1 MDHVSILRLI
11 AELRRRHG
19 ELEGVEA
26 KAAHTGTP
34 ADLFKPLSAFANRAG
49 GGILLFGLDED
60 AGFKAVGVGNPRKLQ
75 EDLSGLAAQME
86 PPLRP
91 SFSVEEIEGG
101 TLVAVEVPEVA
112 FDQKP
117 CYHRPH
123 HLQEGSFIRVGN
135 STRRMS
141 DYEIYSFISSRTQ
154 PTFDEEPVLRAT
166 MQDLDRAKL
175 EKYIA
180 RRKEA
185 RPNAAYW
192 DLPFEQ
198 ILKQLQIVV
207 EVDGVLHPTLAGLL
221 MFGIYPQIFE
231 LQLFIAYLQFYGTT
245 TTEEAPS
252 GERFL
257 DNRKFE
263 GTLDEMVDGAV
274 SYVMANMRKG
284 SLIRGV
290 IRQDIP
296 EYPEVALREAIVNAL
311 AHRDYSHFV
320 RGSHIQVRMFADRLE
335 VENPGGLYGR
345 VTLDKLQEGQS
356 TRNRLLMH
364 LMEDVHLVENRG
376 SGIDAMLDAMQ
387 KRGLPAPV
395 FEDRRTAFL
404 VKFYQSTPVEVPRS
418 DEGQRILAYVK
429 KHGFIRRADAQE
441 LLGVNEARARYL
453 LQKMQKAGQLQK
465 EGRYKDARY
474 LLPGYQ

>member
-1 MDHVSILRLI
+1 MDRSEILHHI
-11 AELRRRHG
+11 SDLRRRHG

-34 ADLFKPLSAFANRAG
+34 ADLYKPLSAFANRPG

-60 AGFKAVGVGNPRKLQ
+60 AGFEVVGVGNPRKLQ
-75 EDLSGLAAQME
+75 EDISGIASQME

-91 SFSVEEIEGG
+91 LFSVEEIEGE
-101 TLVAVEVPEVA
+101 TVVAVEIPEVA
-112 FDQKP
+112 YDQKP
-117 CYHRPH
+117 CYHH
-123 HLQEGSFIRVGN
+123 HLQDGSFIRVGN

-166 MQDLDRAKL
+166 LHDLDRAKH
-175 EKYIA
+175 EKYMA

-192 DLPFEQ
+192 DLPFEE

-207 EVDGVLHPTLAGLL
+207 EVDGILHPTLAGLL

-263 GTLDEMVDGAV
+263 GTLDEMVDSAV
-274 SYVMANMRKG
+274 SYVVASMRKG

-290 IRQDIP
+290 TRQDMTP
-296 EYPEVALREAIVNAL
+296 EQNMYC
-311 AHRDYSHFV
+311 
-320 RGSHIQVRMFADRLE
+320 
-335 VENPGGLYGR
+335 
-345 VTLDKLQEGQS
+345 
-356 TRNRLLMH
+356 
-364 LMEDVHLVENRG
+364 
-376 SGIDAMLDAMQ
+376 
-387 KRGLPAPV
+387 
-395 FEDRRTAFL
+395 
-404 VKFYQSTPVEVPRS
+404 
-418 DEGQRILAYVK
+418 
-429 KHGFIRRADAQE
+429 
-441 LLGVNEARARYL
+441 AR
-453 LQKMQKAGQLQK
+453 
-465 EGRYKDARY
+465 
-474 LLPGYQ
+474 

>member
-1 MDHVSILRLI
+1 MDREAIQSLI
-11 AELRRRHG
+11 VELRCRHG

-34 ADLFKPLSAFANRAG
+34 PDLFKPLSAFANRSG

-60 AGFKAVGVGNPRKLQ
+60 AGFKVVGVGNPRKLQ

-91 SFSVEEIEGG
+91 SFYVEEIEGG
-101 TLVAVEVPEVA
+101 TVVAVEVPEVSY
-112 FDQKP
+112 DQKP

-123 HLQEGSFIRVGN
+123 HLHEGSFIRVGN

-141 DYEIYSFISSRTQ
+141 DYEIYSFISSRAQ
-154 PTFDEEPVLRAT
+154 PKYDAEPILEAALD
-166 MQDLDRAKL
+166 DLDRGKL
-175 EKYIA
+175 EEYLA
-180 RRKEA
+180 QQRKA
-185 RPNAAYW
+185 RPNAPYW
-192 DLPFEQ
+192 SLPYPQRFEQ
-198 ILKQLQIVV
+198 QMVVVFLQYY
-207 EVDGVLHPTLAGLL
+207 D
-221 MFGIYPQIFE
+221 
-231 LQLFIAYLQFYGTT
+231 TT

-263 GTLDEMVDGAV
+263 GTIKNIIDDATA
-274 SYVMANMRKG
+274 YVMASMRKG

-290 IRQDIP
+290 TRQDIP
-296 EYPEVALREAIVNAL
+296 EYPEVALREAIVNAV
-311 AHRDYSHFV
+311 AHRDYSNFA

-335 VENPGGLYGR
+335 IENPGGLYGG
-345 VTLDKLQEGQS
+345 VTIDKLQEGQS
-356 TRNRLLMH
+356 TRNRLLVQ

-395 FEDRRTAFL
+395 FEDKRTSFL
-404 VKFYQSTPVEVPRS
+404 VKFYKIKPGSLALS
-418 DEGQRILAYVK
+418 DAELKIMAYIK
-429 KHGFIRRADAQE
+429 EHGSIKRAEALR
-441 LLGVNEARARYL
+441 LLEINDTKAGYL
-453 LQKMQKAGQLQK
+453 LQKMQKIGLLRK
-465 EGRYKDARY
+465 EGRFKETRY
-474 LLPGYQ
+474 LLP

>member
-1 MDHVSILRLI
+1 MDRESILRLLS
-11 AELRRRHG
+11 ELRRRHG

-34 ADLFKPLSAFANRAG
+34 ADLFKPLSAFANRLG
-49 GGILLFGLDED
+49 GGVLLFGLDED

-101 TLVAVEVPEVA
+101 TIVAVEVPEVA

-154 PTFDEEPVLRAT
+154 PKFDAEPILEAT
-166 MQDLDRAKL
+166 LEDLDRGKL
-175 EKYIA
+175 EEYLA
-180 RRKEA
+180 QQRKA
-185 RPNAAYW
+185 RPNAPYW
-192 DLPFEQ
+192 NLPFEQ
-198 ILKQLQIVV
+198 ILKQLRIVI
-207 EVDGVLHPTLAGLL
+207 EADGILRPTLAGLL
-221 MFGIYPQIFE
+221 MFGSYPQRFE
-231 LQLFIAYLQFYGTT
+231 QQMVVVFLQFYGIT

-263 GTLDEMVDGAV
+263 GTIKEIIDNATD
-274 SYVMANMRKG
+274 YVMAGMRKG

-290 IRQDIP
+290 TRRDIP
-296 EYPEVALREAIVNAL
+296 EYPEVALREAIVNAV

-335 VENPGGLYGR
+335 VQNPGGLYGG
-345 VTLDKLQEGQS
+345 VTIDELKEGQS
-356 TRNRLLMH
+356 TRNLLLVQ

-376 SGIDAMLDAMQ
+376 SGIDAMLDAMRKANLQ
-387 KRGLPAPV
+387 PPI
-395 FEDRRTAFL
+395 FEDKRTSFL
-404 VKFYQSTPVEVPRS
+404 VVLYNAPAMS
-418 DEGQRILAYVK
+418 DEELILAYIRE
-429 KHGFIRRADAQE
+429 HGSIKRADCQQ
-441 LLGVNEARARYL
+441 LLGVDEIKAKYVLR
-453 LQKMQKAGQLQK
+453 KM
-465 EGRYKDARY
+465 KDAG
-474 LLPGYQ
+474 LLRQEGTRRGAHYVLARPGH